1 MFDHRCRRGWM
12 LTRARAVA
20 RCAALA
26 LSLGVVE
33 NGTRV
38 DRQPRR
44 VLRTRMC
51 FPLQTSFLLR
61 IALPLHMRSM
71 NR

>member
-1 MFDHRCRRGWM
+1 MFDHRCRRGSIS
-12 LTRARAVA
+12 TRARAMA
-20 RCAALA
+20 RCAALGLA
-26 LSLGVVE
+26 LGVVE

-61 IALPLHMRSM
+61 IALPLHRRPM